1 MYILIIIP
9 IFIMYYLDRKINFS
23 VYYLRKRSHITIV
36 YSCIYAIHNLMNHE
50 HNNYNYN
57 YSNIIIQKRSD
68 IHRYMKQ
75 RKCIYVQNMQIEN
88 VLQIKTVL

>member
-9 IFIMYYLDRKINFS
+9 IFIMYYVDRKINCS

-36 YSCIYAIHNLMNHE
+36 YSYTYAIHNLMIHE

-57 YSNIIIQKRSD
+57 YSNSIIQKRSD
-68 IHRYMKQ
+68 I
-75 RKCIYVQNMQIEN
+75 
-88 VLQIKTVL
+88 L